1 MNNLDEQQIME
12 IENDYWVDM
21 ASSLERLNQN
31 PDFQK
36 VILQGY
42 FTDKA
47 VNGVSMLAQDS
58 VVNSGNRPAVMEDLI
73 GVSSLQ
79 DHFITIRNL
88 GTVSIDDDEDNA
100 E

>member
-1 MNNLDEQQIME
+1 MNNLTEDQIME
-12 IENDYWVDM
+12 AENDYWVDM
-21 ASSLERLNQN
+21 AESLERLHQN

-47 VNGVSMLAQDS
+47 VNGVSLLAKDS
-58 VVNSGNRPAVMEDLI
+58 IVEAGRRSEVMEDLI
-73 GVSSLQ
+73 AVSSLQ

-88 GTVSIDDDEDNA
+88 GTVSIEDES